1 MFVLLNKKASDHFFF
16 YIEQKKKKKTRCQYT
31 DRLLT
36 DASTPVAANRVHFLF
51 WEKKGVRQATGL

>member
-1 MFVLLNKKASDHFFF
+1 MFVLLNKKASDNFF
-16 YIEQKKKKKTRCQYT
+16 YIEQRKKTKTRCQYT